1 MPLTNFP
8 QGVSSFG
15 IPLIGSGP
23 ILTTGSVFFVQS
35 TAPGASDS
43 NAGTSAD
50 KPLATIAAAVAKCT
64 ANKGDVIFVGSGH
77 VETVVTTGGLA
88 LNVAGITVLG
98 IRAGT
103 LMPQISVGGATSA
116 RMTVSAANV
125 TLANMLITGDLDA
138 ITFPVSVSGAD
149 FRLLNC
155 EYRDVTG
162 QCGTFLQTTAGAN
175 RMLIDGLVYRGDSAA
190 GSARGIGITG
200 CTDIEIRNSS
210 IVGNFSAAAINV
222 VTTATTNL
230 RVHNTLIKNFN
241 SADVCV
247 LDTVTGSTGW
257 IGPNLYLDLTD
268 NAANI
273 TEAVTGATFRLF
285 DNVYVV
291 NADNEKA
298 MLINWTASTD
308 A

>member
-1 MPLTNFP
+1 MLTNFP
-8 QGVSSFG
+8 KGVSSFG
-15 IPLIGSGP
+15 IPVIGSGP
-23 ILTTGSVFFVQS
+23 VLTTGSVFFVQS
-35 TAPGASDS
+35 TATGASDS
-43 NAGTSAD
+43 NEGTSPG
-50 KPLATIAAAVAKCT
+50 KPLATIDAAVGKCT
-64 ANKGDVIFVGSGH
+64 ANKGDVIFVGPGH

-88 LNVAGITVLG
+88 LDVAGISVVG

-116 RMTVSAANV
+116 RVTVPAANV
-125 TLANMLITGDLDA
+125 TMVNMLITGDLDA
-138 ITFPVSVSGAD
+138 ITFPLSVSGSD

-162 QCGTFLQTTAGAN
+162 QCGTFLQTTNGAD
-175 RMLIDGLVYRGDSAA
+175 RMLIDGLVYRGDTAA
-190 GSARGIGITG
+190 GTARGIGITG
-200 CTDIEIRNSS
+200 TTGVEIRNSHFS
-210 IVGNFSAAAINV
+210 GNFSAAAINV
-222 VTTATTNL
+222 VTTAASQL
-230 RVHNTLIKNFN
+230 RVHNCFIKTYNA
-241 SADVCV
+241 ADVCI

-257 IGPNLYLDLTD
+257 MGPNLWLDLTD

-273 TEAVTGATFRLF
+273 TEAITGATFRVF